1 MKPLKLLVLGIT
13 LSLAQSHAAET
24 WNMAT
29 PYGEGYFQTK
39 NIHQFADEI
48 KEKTNGE
55 ITINIHSGAS
65 LYKAPEIFKA
75 VRSNQVELGEL
86 LLANVGND
94 NPLFK
99 VDNIPFL
106 ASSYDDAQKLWS
118 VSKDTLVEEL
128 DKMGAVLL
136 YVTAWPPQNFYTE
149 SPIDNIDYFKNKKLR
164 TYNATTSRMATLLG
178 AAPTTIQ
185 AAEVPQAF
193 STGTVDAMITSGS
206 TGVSS
211 QAWDFVKNYTEVQAW
226 LPKNMVF
233 INKKVWR
240 KLDENTQN
248 IILEAAKNAEERG
261 WGMSQEVNGADK
273 KTLADNG
280 MTVHAMSDELATELK
295 KIGTEMTKEW
305 LTESG
310 EQGQAILD
318 AYQK

>member
-1 MKPLKLLVLGIT
+1 MRLLKLLAVGVAV
-13 LSLAQSHAAET
+13 SLTQTQAAET

-29 PYGEGYFQTK
+29 PYGENYFQTK
-39 NIHQFADEI
+39 NIHQFVDEI

-55 ITINIHSGAS
+55 ITINVHSGAS
-65 LYKAPEIFKA
+65 LYKSPEIFKA
-75 VRSNQVELGEL
+75 VRSQQIELGEL
-86 LLANVGND
+86 LVANVGND
-94 NPLFK
+94 NPLFT

-106 ASSYDDAQKLWS
+106 ATSYEDAQKLWAA
-118 VSKDTLVEEL
+118 SKDTLTAEL

-136 YVTAWPPQNFYTE
+136 YVTTWPPQNLYTE
-149 SPIDNIDYFKNKKLR
+149 SPVNSVADLKNKKLR
-164 TYNATTSRMATLLG
+164 TQNATSSRMATLMG

-193 STGTVDAMITSGS
+193 STGTVDAMVTSGS

-211 QAWDFVKNYTEVQAW
+211 QAWDFVKNYTEIQAW

-248 IILEAAKNAEERG
+248 IILEAAKSAEARG
-261 WGMSQEVNGADK
+261 WGMSQEVNEADR

-280 MTVHAMSDELATELK
+280 MTVHAMSDELAAELK
-295 KIGTEMTKEW
+295 QVGAEMTKEW
-305 LTESG
+305 LAETG

-318 AYQK
+318 AYNK

>member
-1 MKPLKLLVLGIT
+1 MKSLKILIMGMGI
-13 LSLAQSHAAET
+13 SLTQIQADT

-29 PYGEGYFQTK
+29 PYGENYFQTK
-39 NIHQFADEI
+39 NIHLFIDEI

-55 ITINIHSGAS
+55 ITINLHSGAS

-75 VRSNQVELGEL
+75 VRSKQIELGEL

-106 ASSYDDAQKLWS
+106 ATSYEDAQKLWS
-118 VSKDTLVEEL
+118 VSKPKLTEEL
-128 DKMGAVLL
+128 EKMGAVLL

-149 SPIDNIDYFKNKKLR
+149 SPIDSVDYFNNKKMR
-164 TYNATTSRMATLLG
+164 TYNATTSQMASLLG

-233 INKKVWR
+233 INKKTWDR
-240 KLDENTQN
+240 LDDNQKN
-248 IILEAAKNAEERG
+248 IILEAAKKAEERG
-261 WGMSQEVNGADK
+261 WSMSQEVNEADR

-280 MTVHAMSDELATELK
+280 MTIHKMDDALSAALK
-295 KIGTEMTKEW
+295 KVGEEMTKEW
-305 LTESG
+305 LSETG
-310 EQGQAILD
+310 EDGQTILTD
-318 AYQK
+318 YQK

>member
-1 MKPLKLLVLGIT
+1 MKPVKLLALGAAIAIT
-13 LSLAQSHAAET
+13 QVQAAET

-55 ITINIHSGAS
+55 ITINVHSGAS

-75 VRSNQVELGEL
+75 VRSQQIELGEL

-106 ASSYDDAQKLWS
+106 ATSYEDAQKLWN
-118 VSKDTLVEEL
+118 VSKDTLTTEL

-164 TYNATTSRMATLLG
+164 TYNATTSQMATLLG

-226 LPKNMVF
+226 VPKNMVF

-240 KLDENTQN
+240 KLDEKTQN
-248 IILEAAKNAEERG
+248 IILEAAKSAEERG
-261 WGMSQEVNGADK
+261 WGMSKEVNEADK

-280 MTVHAMSDELATELK
+280 MTIHSMSDELATELK
-295 KIGTEMTKEW
+295 KVGQTMTEEW
-305 LTESG
+305 LSETG
-310 EQGQAILD
+310 EQGKVILE
-318 AYQK
+318 AYQQ